1 MVDVVL
7 ALMVTGVLVL
17 MISANYGGEIE
28 ADALA
33 YLWAAGLG
41 ALMLVRRSYPV
52 LVLALSVLGLFA
64 YYVAGYPAVGISVP
78 VAAALFSAS
87 EAGRLRWSV
96 GAGLVVVGVS
106 VSFRLAEGQA
116 ASLVVGYE
124 LSGHVLL
131 MAAATALGDGLRSR
145 RRAAADARRIVALTA
160 QEERRRTADEARA
173 RRETVARELHDA
185 LGHRVTVISLH
196 ADVAREAVGRAD
208 DRAAS
213 AALRVITDTSSGML
227 SELRR
232 TVRLLRG
239 TETGLTAPG
248 TGSGGLQATIGELEA
263 LTDSGPAIRW
273 DLDVPPTLD
282 ARVESAAVAILREA
296 VVNVLRHSTSTEI
309 CVSAEE
315 RQDLL
320 EITVQDQDGSVHDA
334 RARAEA
340 ASVEGAESVEGAA
353 PRRAAPP
360 EGYGILGMRERAA
373 AVGGVLDAGP
383 GDGGFTVRAL
393 LPLTGRGAP
402 TGEETSA

>member
-1 MVDVVL
+1 
-7 ALMVTGVLVL
+7 MVTAVLVL
-17 MISANYGGEIE
+17 MISANYGGEVE

-106 VSFRLAEGQA
+106 VFFRLSEGQA

-124 LSGHVLL
+124 LAGHVLL

-145 RRAAADARRIVALTA
+145 RRADADARRIVALTA
-160 QEERRRTADEARA
+160 QEERRRTADEARE
-173 RRETVARELHDA
+173 RRESIARELHDA

-196 ADVAREAVGRAD
+196 TDGAHEAVDRGD
-208 DRAAS
+208 DRAVS
-213 AALRVITDTSSGML
+213 AALRVITDTSAGML

-239 TETGLTAPG
+239 EETGLTGP
-248 TGSGGLQATIGELEA
+248 GSGGLRETVGELEA
-263 LTDSGPAIRW
+263 LTDSGAAIRW

-282 ARVESAAVAILREA
+282 VRVESATVSILREA

-309 CVSAEE
+309 RVRARV

-320 EITVQDQDGSVHDA
+320 EIAVRDHGGRAHHA
-334 RARAEA
+334 RGRAEA
-340 ASVEGAESVEGAA
+340 ASVEGAESVEEAGSRQAA
-353 PRRAAPP
+353 SR
-360 EGYGILGMRERAA
+360 EGYGIQGMRERAA
-373 AVGGVLDAGP
+373 VGGVLHAGP
-383 GDGGFTVRAL
+383 EARGFAVRAT
-393 LPLTGRGAP
+393 LPLTGRAAP
-402 TGEETSA
+402 TGEEASP